1 MFHIYEGFH
10 LVETYHKM
18 RHQRKYNPDTKRAVK
33 IAIVAVV
40 TLLLCFCHA
49 DVDSRNRELL
59 GHVDC
64 HYGADVAILY
74 G

>member
-33 IAIVAVV
+33 IALVALV
-40 TLLLCFCHA
+40 TLLLWNMPTEWL
-49 DVDSRNRELL
+49 SMRKK
-59 GHVDC
+59 
-64 HYGADVAILY
+64 
-74 G
+74 